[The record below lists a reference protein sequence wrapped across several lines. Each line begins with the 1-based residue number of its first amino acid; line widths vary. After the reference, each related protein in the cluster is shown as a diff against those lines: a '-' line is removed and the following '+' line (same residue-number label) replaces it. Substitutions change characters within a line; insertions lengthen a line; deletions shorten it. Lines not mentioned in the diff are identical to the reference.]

1 MAKVFYKSV
10 IPNDKPLWLLKLQ
23 LSVSQ
28 ALEFTQL
35 NGDERDFR
43 NLKAFIDAEVR
54 SMILK
59 REIHRSV
66 VETNIITDEGRT
78 VLNIF
83 RNGNL
88 IQTYFIE

>member
-10 IPNDKPLWLLKLQ
+10 IPNDKPMWLLKLQ

-35 NGDERDFR
+35 NGDERDFK
-43 NLKAFIDAEVR
+43 NLKTFIDAEIR
-54 SMILK
+54 SMIGR
-59 REIHRSV
+59 REINRSV
-66 VETNIITDEGRT
+66 VETNIVTDNGRT

-88 IQTYFIE
+88 VQTYFIE